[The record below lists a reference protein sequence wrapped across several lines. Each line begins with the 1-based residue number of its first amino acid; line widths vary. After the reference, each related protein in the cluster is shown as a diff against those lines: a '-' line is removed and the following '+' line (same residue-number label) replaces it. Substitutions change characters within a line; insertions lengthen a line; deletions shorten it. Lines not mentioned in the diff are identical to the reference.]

1 MVWMDRAASRWLMV
15 AAAYAAWCTGSVWVL
30 LETTRPY
37 PGIISMKPG
46 RGAFE
51 LSEFV
56 LHMPAW
62 QVLACLFLLAFL
74 AMAIIGGLR
83 RFLDPDRLA
92 LNAVLW
98 VARSRSLWLALAIA
112 TILALAGIWLPG
124 GLWGGTE
131 VGIQTFV
138 FVAAILVPFAA
149 WNAGTLQRDALSAWW
164 RPRWPGWQAV
174 LLVFGVMTISFVIQ
188 AAIFVVPKL
197 IEPVRAFA
205 LLNVLDQI
213 FSFLGWLL
221 IAVAWIER
229 ATVASA
235 WRSFLAILRWRRLR
249 PLLWQWLLFAV
260 VIGVVLV
267 PVLMVAILVIYVVPQ
282 YAEWAK
288 SGGTPITWFLRVL
301 VELASRFGTLALLP
315 AVVVLFQGSLAQGRL
330 LVSLGASDS
339 GEPRK

>member
-1 MVWMDRAASRWLMV
+1 MIWMDRVASRWLMV
-15 AAAYAAWCTGSVWVL
+15 AAAFAAWCAGSAWAL
-30 LETTRPY
+30 LESTRSY
-37 PGIISMKPG
+37 PGIVSMKPG

-51 LSEFV
+51 LSEAAF
-56 LHMPAW
+56 HMPAS
-62 QVLACLFLLAFL
+62 QALACLFLLAFL
-74 AMAIIGGLR
+74 VVMIVGGLR
-83 RFLDPDRLA
+83 RLLDPDRLA
-92 LNAVLW
+92 IDAVFW
-98 VARSRSLWLALAIA
+98 VLRSKSLWLALAIA
-112 TILALAGIWLPG
+112 TVLALAGIWLPG
-124 GLWGGTE
+124 GLWSGTE
-131 VGIQTFV
+131 IGIQTFV

-149 WNAGTLQRDALSAWW
+149 WNAGALQRDALSAWW

-174 LLVFGVMTISFVIQ
+174 LLVFGVMAISFVIQ

-205 LLNVLDQI
+205 LLNVLDEI

-249 PLLWQWLLFAV
+249 TLLWQWMLFAV
-260 VIGVVLV
+260 LTGAVLV
-267 PVLMVAILVIYVVPQ
+267 PVLMAAILVIYVVPQ
-282 YAEWAK
+282 YAEWAQ

-315 AVVVLFQGSLAQGRL
+315 AVVVMLMTCSAQGRL
-330 LVSLGASDS
+330 LVLLGIGDRSEAA
-339 GEPRK
+339 